1 MSVLRFLM
9 HTVLAC
15 WVAVTAVLVATA
27 LQWFTARATAEV
39 KVQRA
44 LNAQK
49 EANDNTVSD
58 SWQDQGDTPQQREAT
73 AQMRRNY
80 SRSVL
85 KSESTNEEMSEVIY
99 LERIERKHFWMQI
112 ALWAGL
118 TLLGSAL
125 LAECWPKGNRGDERA
140 QAFQRVS
147 VLPKKHP
154 EISGN
159 IEEISRQTGDTGNTG
174 AKTG

>member
-1 MSVLRFLM
+1 MLRFLM

-15 WVAVTAVLVATA
+15 WVAVTAVAVATA

-44 LNAQK
+44 LNDQK
-49 EANDNTVSD
+49 EANDNSVSD
-58 SWQDQGDTPQQREAT
+58 SWLDEGDTPQEREA
-73 AQMRRNY
+73 AAEMRGNY
-80 SRSVL
+80 DRLVL
-85 KSESTNEEMSEVIY
+85 KSESANEEMIEAIY
-99 LERIERKHFWMQI
+99 LERIERKYFSMQI

-125 LAECWPKGNRGDERA
+125 LAECWPKGSRGDERA

-147 VLPKKHP
+147 VLP
-154 EISGN
+154 
-159 IEEISRQTGDTGNTG
+159 Q
-174 AKTG
+174 